1 MKRTW
6 QGLTIQ
12 NGNPSGNWDHPWD
25 KEPAITIHRSKR
37 MWGKKTWRRGKEFKT
52 AAELAPF
59 LEGIKSFAVKA
70 KIPK

>member
-1 MKRTW
+1 
-6 QGLTIQ
+6 
-12 NGNPSGNWDHPWD
+12 
-25 KEPAITIHRSKR
+25 